1 METAMGA
8 GRYLM
13 VGDSLEHDIAGAHTA
28 GWDSLL
34 IEGGLYADAFAAD
47 PNDATLNRLVATQ
60 GCKPPTFRMKDVR

>member
-1 METAMGA
+1 MGA